1 MKAKKL
7 IAGFLAAA
15 LLLTMA
21 ACGGDSGSES
31 SSQASSASSAAETST
46 VDEESTA
53 ETSSMAETEVD
64 PLAPYEETI
73 TMDFG
78 ADMDVNSAEATALA
92 DAGEPYEDNRWIK
105 LMKEK
110 LNIDVNYE
118 LVATGDQYSQQLKL
132 MMSSNELPDYFW
144 IGNWSDFQQMADA
157 GILADMTEIYE
168 EYASP
173 LLKSLIETEGDAVYM
188 PVTYNGRMYGLP
200 RTMPSTNGYNH
211 LWIRQDWLDNLDL
224 ERPETMEDVLNIARA
239 FKNDDPD
246 GNGQDDTLGMRLDE
260 TYMSQK
266 GLFWGFYAYPDFWIT
281 KDDGSI
287 DYGTVQPEIK
297 DGLNFIKTMLDEG
310 LVNAEFMTTDRE
322 TSQEEIVSGKTGMY
336 YGAHWEHPR
345 VSMDADSEADWV
357 AVSLPT
363 VDGEQIT
370 IPLTTGVEGGY
381 VATVNAEHPEALVKM
396 MNLYVE
402 TLFGEENS
410 FNEYYSI
417 EGVGAIWN
425 YSPVDLLDPELD
437 LDGYREWKEASDAGD
452 LDSMT
457 GVGKGYYDYVQ
468 AGQIEYDLMF
478 GPEDSAFAF
487 VDETYPDHI
496 VWNAY
501 FGAPTAT
508 QVERGSSMD
517 ELLNTTL
524 ASLVTGQL
532 DMDSGFDQMVSDW
545 RALGGDQVIQ
555 EITEIVNGNSTA
567 E

>member
-1 MKAKKL
+1 
-7 IAGFLAAA
+7 
-15 LLLTMA
+15 
-21 ACGGDSGSES
+21 
-31 SSQASSASSAAETST
+31 
-46 VDEESTA
+46 
-53 ETSSMAETEVD
+53 
-64 PLAPYEETI
+64 
-73 TMDFG
+73 
-78 ADMDVNSAEATALA
+78 
-92 DAGEPYEDNRWIK
+92 
-105 LMKEK
+105 
-110 LNIDVNYE
+110 
-118 LVATGDQYSQQLKL
+118 
-132 MMSSNELPDYFW
+132 
-144 IGNWSDFQQMADA
+144 
-157 GILADMTEIYE
+157 
-168 EYASP
+168 
-173 LLKSLIETEGDAVYM
+173 
-188 PVTYNGRMYGLP
+188 
-200 RTMPSTNGYNH
+200 
-211 LWIRQDWLDNLDL
+211 
-224 ERPETMEDVLNIARA
+224 
-239 FKNDDPD
+239 
-246 GNGQDDTLGMRLDE
+246 
-260 TYMSQK
+260 
-266 GLFWGFYAYPDFWIT
+266 
-281 KDDGSI
+281 
-287 DYGTVQPEIK
+287 
-297 DGLNFIKTMLDEG
+297 
-310 LVNAEFMTTDRE
+310 
-322 TSQEEIVSGKTGMY
+322 
-336 YGAHWEHPR
+336 
-345 VSMDADSEADWV
+345 MDADPKADWV

-363 VDGEQIT
+363 VDGESIT

-381 VATVNAEHPEALVKM
+381 VATTNAEHPEALVKM

-437 LDGYREWKEASDAGD
+437 LDGYREWKEADDAGD

-532 DMDSGFDQMVSDW
+532 DMDSGFDQMVEEW

-555 EITEIVNGNSTA
+555 EITEIVNGSSAA